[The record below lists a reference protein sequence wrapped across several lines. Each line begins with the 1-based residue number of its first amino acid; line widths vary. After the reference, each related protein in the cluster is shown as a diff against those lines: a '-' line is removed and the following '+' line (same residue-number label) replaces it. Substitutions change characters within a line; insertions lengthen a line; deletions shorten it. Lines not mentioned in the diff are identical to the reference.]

1 MHVDN
6 NSCLKIPKYKPPEME
21 IRYLLILGC
30 FLLINFIS
38 MAEQNEKGTKLI
50 GVCFFIKQFPNLSG
64 YINFKHSRCSMV
76 LRKQF

>member
-6 NSCLKIPKYKPPEME
+6 NSCLKIPKYKSPEME
-21 IRYLLILGC
+21 IRLLILGC

-38 MAEQNEKGTKLI
+38 MAEQNEKGTKII
-50 GVCFFIKQFPNLSG
+50 GVCFFIMQFPNLVG
-64 YINFKHSRCSMV
+64 NFKHYRCSMV